1 MYTHIYICIFSSK
14 EMFNRC
20 KLFIEYLPPNIV
32 KYIILQH
39 IAFKLKCQKQTPIF
53 TILLRN
59 VI

>member
-1 MYTHIYICIFSSK
+1 MHFSSSK

-20 KLFIEYLPPNIV
+20 KLFIGYLPPNIV